1 MGTALDASTG
11 DTHSVSN
18 AHRWSEQLERIEALS
33 RKLSRSRDVLSVAEA
48 VASEI
53 ASVIDWHV
61 LRFFVVDHEDML
73 EAVVLRSTVPH
84 YASETPEKLRIQVGK
99 GLAGHVAASR
109 AAEIIPDVRADSR
122 GAKIPGT
129 DDVDESMIVVP
140 LVYEDD
146 VLGVLQLIRLGVGAF
161 DATDLRLA
169 EIVGAQAA
177 VALSNA
183 RQ

>member
-53 ASVIDWHV
+53 ASVIDWHG
-61 LRFFVVDHEDML
+61 LRFFIVSRDEQTL
-73 EAVVLRSTVPH
+73 EAVVLRSTLPH
-84 YASETPEKLRIQVGK
+84 YANETPERLRLQMGT

-109 AAEIIPDVRADSR
+109 VGEIVPDVRADPR
-122 GAKIPGT
+122 GARIPGT
-129 DDVDESMIVVP
+129 DDVDESIIVVP
-140 LVYEDD
+140 
-146 VLGVLQLIRLGVGAF
+146 
-161 DATDLRLA
+161 
-169 EIVGAQAA
+169 
-177 VALSNA
+177 
-183 RQ
+183 